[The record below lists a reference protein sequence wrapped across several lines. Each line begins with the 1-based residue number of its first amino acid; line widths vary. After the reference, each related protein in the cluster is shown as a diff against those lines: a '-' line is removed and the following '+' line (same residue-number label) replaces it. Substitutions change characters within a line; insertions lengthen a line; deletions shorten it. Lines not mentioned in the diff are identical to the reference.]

1 MADRVCNNGNISE
14 KRQKM
19 EVVNK
24 VNVVVGAQFGDEGKG
39 KVVDMLCQTADI
51 VCRCQVSC
59 LCFALVRDN

>member
-51 VCRCQVSC
+51 VCR
-59 LCFALVRDN
+59 